1 MLPIDAYLTDGRIP
15 AHSATVR
22 TVFVNGPDKKL
33 RLSISY
39 PMIVGR
45 YFAEILRAL
54 YAILITDGAPL
65 ATPANWIP
73 SQDMIIGLVLY
84 DEQAK
89 AKYGEIDVKL
99 HYLRFAKLP
108 K

>member
-1 MLPIDAYLTDGRIP
+1 MHTLFTRGTKLT
-15 AHSATVR
+15 SVQ
-22 TVFVNGPDKKL
+22 VFVNSPDKKL